1 MNILALFLVCS
12 LSFPRLTNN
21 ELQTLADEPVKIP
34 AVQAANLKDN
44 DCIIVTFTYKKEKQW
59 IVQELEV
66 WVCGDR
72 LYGPYNEVSD
82 MVLRH
87 CVWRHKK

>member
-1 MNILALFLVCS
+1 MLELFLICS

-44 DCIIVTFTYKKEKQW
+44 DCIIVTFNHKKDKQW
-59 IVQELEV
+59 IIQEYEA
-66 WVCGDR
+66 WVCGNR
-72 LYGPYNEVSD
+72 LYGPYDEISD
-82 MVLRH
+82 TVLWHR
-87 CVWRHKK
+87 VWRHKK